1 MNAYPNYYPYNPAP
15 YANPYAPAPVPFPFP
30 VPVAAPSSV
39 RNFYDYETGTDY
51 SDSTYS
57 SEDKSSSSHN
67 HSHVIAPTIRIRKNR
82 SDGSMDPRF
91 QEIAP
96 NFQATD
102 TQSFPSVPV
111 NVTVRRRTPEI
122 EQPII
127 YTQPLYIVPAPIAP
141 APFARSILP
150 QVQPDYRLVQPII
163 TTTKPLSPSRTP
175 KEKKKVRTPPAS
187 SDHYETESFPL
198 PSAREKA
205 ELQRLRPPVRVDSKA
220 SMFESPRTRSRP
232 IIVDEY
238 DKPKASPPSLSYR
251 ALVKGK
257 TTREME
263 NDNAEQHGAPV
274 PNTLTVGQKVTY
286 RDRRR

>member
-1 MNAYPNYYPYNPAP
+1 MNGYPHSFPYNPAA
-15 YANPYAPAPVPFPFP
+15 YSYSYAPVPIP
-30 VPVAAPSSV
+30 VPVHAPSLVS
-39 RNFYDYETGTDY
+39 NFYDYDNGTDY

-67 HSHVIAPTIRIRKNR
+67 HSHSTAPTIRIRKHR
-82 SDGSMDPRF
+82 SDGLTDPRF
-91 QEIAP
+91 QDIAP
-96 NFQATD
+96 NLQAPI

-111 NVTVRRRTPEI
+111 NVTIRRQTPEI

-127 YTQPLYIVPAPIAP
+127 YPQPLYIVPAPIAP
-141 APFARSILP
+141 APFARPILP
-150 QVQPDYRLVQPII
+150 QAQPDYRLVQPII
-163 TTTKPLSPSRTP
+163 TTTKPLSPARTP
-175 KEKKKVRTPPAS
+175 KEKKKKKVRTPPAS

-220 SMFESPRTRSRP
+220 SMFETPRTRSRP

-238 DKPKASPPSLSYR
+238 DKPKPSPPGLSYR

-263 NDNAEQHGAPV
+263 NDDAEQHGAPV
-274 PNTLTVGQKVTY
+274 PSSLTVAQKVTY